1 MVFIYV
7 PCRSLDTAK
16 AVAKILVE
24 KRMAGSVDI
33 MPSTSVFRTGAGVA
47 GEAGGA
53 VMIIKT
59 VDKHIQ
65 GIEDVVGEHHE
76 IGVPCIASISLYRLN
91 REYKDRL
98 IAATS

>member
-7 PCRSLDTAK
+7 PCQSLDIAK
-16 AVAKILVE
+16 TVAKILVE
-24 KRMAGSVDI
+24 KRMAGSIDI
-33 MPSTSVFRTGAGVA
+33 MSTNAVFQTASGS
-47 GEAGGA
+47 GEAEGA

-65 GIEDVVGEHHE
+65 GIEDIVVEHHQN
-76 IGVPCIASISLYRLN
+76 GTPCIASITLYRLN
-91 REYKDRL
+91 REFKDRL

>member
-7 PCRSLDTAK
+7 PCRSLDIAK
-16 AVAKILVE
+16 TMAKILVE

-33 MPSTSVFRTGAGVA
+33 MPITSVFRATDGAA
-47 GEAGGA
+47 GEADGA
-53 VMIIKT
+53 VMIVKT

-65 GIEDVVGEHHE
+65 GIEDVVGQHHE
-76 IGVPCIASISLYRLN
+76 NGVPCIASISLYRLN
-91 REYKDRL
+91 REFKDRL